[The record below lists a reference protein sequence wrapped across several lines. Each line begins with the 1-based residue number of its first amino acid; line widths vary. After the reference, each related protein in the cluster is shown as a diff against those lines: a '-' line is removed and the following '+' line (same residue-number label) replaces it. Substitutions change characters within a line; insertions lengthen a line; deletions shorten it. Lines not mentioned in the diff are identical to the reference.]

1 MNENSLTP
9 TSGTRLTS
17 AQLSLGSYHVEGSGS
32 FQFDFDI
39 DSAAFQAQGNTVPTN
54 PAATAFINNF
64 SGFLDGSYQLSAEID
79 GSVKDI
85 TTLNGAQLA
94 GYGISATGN
103 IEFSGPVMRL
113 PQVKME
119 RLMYKRMRAW
129 TIR

>member
-1 MNENSLTP
+1 M
-9 TSGTRLTS
+9 
-17 AQLSLGSYHVEGSGS
+17 EGSGS

-39 DSAAFQAQGNTVPTN
+39 DSAAFQAQGNTVPSS

-85 TTLNGAQLA
+85 TTLDGAQLA

-103 IEFSGPVMRL
+103 IEVSGPVMRL

-129 TIR
+129 TTR